1 LNKINTKQGP
11 ISCKSIHEPKWKKKL
26 ATDGFSVRDRV
37 GPILGPLIAEFQ
49 DNSRERIY
57 TPEVV
62 VFSLVTGVLA
72 CDTTLSAAVIRNNAE
87 RILQGRNAASIN
99 TGPYSDAR
107 SRLAPQIVI
116 QASKQMA
123 KDMEAYAPPDPFWD
137 GFIPYAIDGTTLT
150 TDDSNANQIAFPQ
163 HGNQQEGSGFPL
175 IRLVLLQSLLTG
187 GVSDLAYGKFQG
199 KETGE
204 MALSRLILCSLG
216 MNALLLGDRYFPS
229 YFTMAD
235 LIHRGLH
242 GLFQSHAAR
251 DVDFRRGKQLG
262 VLDHIVEWDKPPR
275 PSWMTKEQYATYP
288 EKITLR
294 EVEITRECGSGERM
308 VVVTNLM
315 DAAKFTKSKLSKY
328 YKKRWKIEVA
338 LKDLKDTFKMSHIN
352 AKTPE
357 MVEKIIWAHILAYNI
372 LRWHILN
379 AATLFGSH
387 IENVSVKTAAR
398 ILIANKIA
406 ILESQKSNRP
416 ALFAVLYEQ
425 MVGVLVGN
433 RPGRSEPRAVKRRPK
448 PFPRLHG
455 KRSDWNNGVTA

>member
-1 LNKINTKQGP
+1 MNKINTNQGP
-11 ISCKSIHEPKWKKKL
+11 ISCESIHELKWKKKL
-26 ATDGFSVRDRV
+26 ATDGFSVRDQL

-57 TPEVV
+57 TPDIV

-72 CDTTLSAAVIRNNAE
+72 CDTTLSAAVVRNNAD
-87 RILQGRNAASIN
+87 RILQGLDVASPN

-137 GFIPYAIDGTTLT
+137 DFTPYAIDGTTLT
-150 TDDSNANQIAFPQ
+150 TDDTNANQIAFPQ

-187 GVSDLAYGKFQG
+187 CACNLAYGKFQG

-204 MALSRLILCSLG
+204 MALSRRILCSLG
-216 MNALLLGDRYFPS
+216 INALLLGDRYFPS

-235 LIHRGLH
+235 LIKRGLH
-242 GLFQSHAAR
+242 GIFQAHAAR
-251 DVDFRRGKQLG
+251 EVDFRRGKQLG
-262 VLDHIVEWDKPPR
+262 VLDHIVEWDKPHR
-275 PSWMTKEQYATYP
+275 PSWMTKEQYETYP

-294 EVEITRECGSGERM
+294 EAEITRECGSGESM
-308 VVVTNLM
+308 VVVTNLL
-315 DAAKFTKSKLSKY
+315 DAAKFTKSKLAKY
-328 YKKRWKIEVA
+328 YKKRWKIEIA
-338 LKDLKDTFKMSHIN
+338 LKDLKETFKLSQN
-352 AKTPE
+352 SAKTPE

-372 LRWHILN
+372 LRWHMLN
-379 AATLFGSH
+379 AATLYGSH
-387 IENVSVKTAAR
+387 TENISVKTAAR
-398 ILIANKIA
+398 ILIANKTA
-406 ILESQKSNRP
+406 ILNSQQSNRP

-425 MVGVLVGN
+425 MVCVPVGN

-455 KRSDWNNGVTA
+455 KRSDWPNRITP